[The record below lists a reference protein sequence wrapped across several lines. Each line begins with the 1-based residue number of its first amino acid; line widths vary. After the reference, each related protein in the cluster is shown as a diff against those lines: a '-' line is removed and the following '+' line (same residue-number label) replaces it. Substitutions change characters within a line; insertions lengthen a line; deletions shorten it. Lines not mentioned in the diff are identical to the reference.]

1 MTRMAPNAICK
12 AVHFKTQICLS
23 ARIPLVPDMRVMRFH
38 SVGGGEDGGGGGREE
53 DDLDLNLVV

>member
-1 MTRMAPNAICK
+1 MTRMALNAICK

-23 ARIPLVPDMRVMRFH
+23 ARIPLVPDVCDAVPFCRE
-38 SVGGGEDGGGGGREE
+38 GGGDGGGGGREE